1 MIMHSRC
8 CIDNS
13 DTITQCKVYAI
24 ATQNFGNYKNHI
36 LCLGMVN
43 PAVCTESL
51 IWIMF
56 LMPKKNYC
64 VSSVNVQFFSFTKKL

>member
-1 MIMHSRC
+1 MVKHSRC

-24 ATQNFGNYKNHI
+24 ATQNFGNYKNQI

-43 PAVCTESL
+43 PAVCMESL
-51 IWIMF
+51 F
-56 LMPKKNYC
+56 
-64 VSSVNVQFFSFTKKL
+64 